1 MLLLVARL
9 LLVLASVAPAAAQW
23 FRRIGH
29 VSKSRT
35 IKAEYSNQSIKHHDK
50 QKTKK
55 RSPTMTRAAA
65 SKKPSARISTAAPE
79 PEKTTL

>member
-9 LLVLASVAPAAAQW
+9 LLVLASVATAAAQW
-23 FRRIGH
+23 FHRIGR

-35 IKAEYSNQSIKHHDK
+35 MEAEYSNQGIKHHDK

-55 RSPTMTRAAA
+55 RSPD
-65 SKKPSARISTAAPE
+65 PDARCRF
-79 PEKTTL
+79 K